1 MTENK
6 KDNYELAGVDI
17 DGANETLK
25 AYASL
30 AKSTSNENVIA
41 DIGPFGGAFSL
52 TDYKQPILISSTD
65 GVGTKLLLAKST
77 NKLKMIGGDLVNHCV
92 NDVMCAGASPL
103 FFLDYIGA
111 GPNLSQADR
120 IELVEGMAKAC
131 SENKVAL
138 VGGETADLPDLYLK
152 DAFDIVGFLVGAVE
166 KENMIDGTKIDE
178 GDLLFGVPSNGLQ
191 TNGFSIIRKIWNLD
205 GSVENDSRIL
215 NVNEK
220 KLNANLG
227 EALMQPHL
235 SYKNL
240 LDRFIALDSEFIR
253 GIAHITGGGIALNL
267 ERIIPKDFKAVVNLN
282 EYEIP
287 ILYNVIK
294 EKGNLSYQEMFK
306 IFNMG
311 IGMILVINK
320 DLFFKY
326 QNELSQ
332 LLPLGHI
339 IKNENNDNLV
349 HVESEYL

>member
-6 KDNYELAGVDI
+6 KDSYELAGVDI

-25 AYASL
+25 VFANL
-30 AKSTSNENVIA
+30 AKSTSNTNVLA

-52 TDYKQPILISSTD
+52 TNFKEPVLISSTD

-77 NKLKMIGGDLVNHCV
+77 NKLKMIGEDLVNHCV
-92 NDVMCAGASPL
+92 NDVMCAGANPL

-131 SENKVAL
+131 FENNVAL
-138 VGGETADLPDLYLK
+138 VGGETADLPDLYLQN
-152 DAFDIVGFLVGAVE
+152 AFDIVGFLVGAVE
-166 KENMIDGTKIDE
+166 KENMIDGTAIVE
-178 GDLLFGVPSNGLQ
+178 GDMLFGVPSNGLQ

-205 GSVENDSRIL
+205 GSVENDSKIL

-220 KLNANLG
+220 KLNTNLG
-227 EALMQPHL
+227 EALMKPHL
-235 SYKNL
+235 SYKDL
-240 LDRFIALDSEFIR
+240 LDKYIAIDNDFVK

-267 ERIIPKDFKAVVNLN
+267 ERIIPKDFTAVVNLK
-282 EYEIP
+282 EYKIP
-287 ILYNVIK
+287 ALYEVIK
-294 EKGNLSYQEMFK
+294 EQGNLSFKEMFK

-311 IGMILVINK
+311 IGLILVINK
-320 DLFFKY
+320 DLYTDY
-326 QNELSQ
+326 QNELID

-339 IKNENNDNLV
+339 IKNENEDSLV
-349 HVESEYL
+349 YVESEYL

>member
-6 KDNYELAGVDI
+6 KDSYELAGVDI

-25 AYASL
+25 AYANL
-30 AKSTSNENVIA
+30 AKSTSNDNVIA

-52 TDYKQPILISSTD
+52 NNYKQPILISSTD

-77 NKLKMIGGDLVNHCV
+77 NKLKMIGEDLVNHCV
-92 NDVMCAGASPL
+92 NDVMCAGANPL

-111 GPNLSQADR
+111 GPKLSQADR

-131 SENKVAL
+131 SENNVAL

-166 KENMIDGTKIDE
+166 KENMIDGNKIAE
-178 GDLLFGVPSNGLQ
+178 GDMLFGVPSNGLQ

-205 GSVENDSRIL
+205 GSVENDSKIL
-215 NVNEK
+215 NVNDK
-220 KLNANLG
+220 KLSSNLG

-240 LDRFIALDSEFIR
+240 LDKLIGLDSEFIR

-267 ERIIPKDFKAVVNLN
+267 ERIIPKDFTAVVNLN

-294 EKGNLSYQEMFK
+294 EKGSLSFEEMFK

-320 DLFFKY
+320 DLCVKY

-332 LLPLGHI
+332 FLSLGQI
-339 IKNENNDNLV
+339 IKNENDKTLV
-349 HVESEYL
+349 RVESKYL